1 MSTPL
6 RVEYFK
12 MTLTMDVCPIS
23 HAIYKGDFNKNVDL
37 ETSAP
42 ASTVNEF
49 KKIIKEKNKIRKK
62 WIKIYKRYIKK
73 KQD

>member
-1 MSTPL
+1 
-6 RVEYFK
+6 

-42 ASTVNEF
+42 ASTVNEIQKNNKRKITRF
-49 KKIIKEKNKIRKK
+49 KRNGS
-62 WIKIYKRYIKK
+62 RYIK
-73 KQD
+73 DI

>member
-42 ASTVNEF
+42 ASTVNEIQ
-49 KKIIKEKNKIRKK
+49 KNNKRKITRLKRNGS
-62 WIKIYKRYIKK
+62 RYIK
-73 KQD
+73 DI